1 MTCPRCQGFMVSDLF
16 LDLAETQG
24 MWMKAARCM
33 NCGYVL
39 DPVMEKNRQQ
49 AIVTPILMKDVSEM
63 AYDHTRLSP
72 SGEDPDA
79 W

>member
-1 MTCPRCQGFMVSDLF
+1 
-16 LDLAETQG
+16 
-24 MWMKAARCM
+24 MKAARCM
-33 NCGYVL
+33 NCRYVM

-49 AIVTPILMKDVSEM
+49 AIITPILMKDVSEM

>member
-33 NCGYVL
+33 NCGYVM
-39 DPVMEKNRQQ
+39 DPVMERNRQQ
-49 AIVTPILMKDVSEM
+49 ALITPILVKDVSE
-63 AYDHTRLSP
+63 A
-72 SGEDPDA
+72 A
-79 W
+79 